1 MRNAFL
7 ILVFVILPACG
18 IVHLLRVRRRLRD
31 FVRAKAAV
39 VGFEEFTTE
48 AELRI
53 GGLSRTR
60 LVRRPMV
67 RFGSDGGKIHTVTL
81 RDELHMPGGTDPK
94 ALLVIYPYG
103 HPERAQLADARVRY
117 TWPLFW
123 FLPALAVLL
132 AVVGFT
138 LQYYATRQIE

>member
-1 MRNAFL
+1 MLSAFL

-18 IVHLLRVRRRLRD
+18 VVHWLRVRRQLHD

-39 VGFEEFTTE
+39 VGIEEFTTE
-48 AELRI
+48 AELRL

-67 RFGSDGGKIHTVTL
+67 RFSSDGGKIHTVTL
-81 RDELHMPGGTDPK
+81 QDELPKSGGPDPK
-94 ALLVIYPYG
+94 ALLVIYPHG
-103 HPERAQLADARVRY
+103 HPERAQLADPRVRY
-117 TWPLFW
+117 TWPILW

-132 AVVGFT
+132 AVAGFT
-138 LQYYATRQIE
+138 LQYYATR